1 MKRRHGYLEPGDVV
15 MIAHREYVAVLNA
28 GQILNH
34 DTTCD
39 GCAFC
44 KANGYRDVDRIHGF
58 KKFHCGG
65 IEDPVENQILL
76 KLKEEEP

>member
-15 MIAHREYVAVLNA
+15 MIAHRECVAVLNA
-28 GQILNH
+28 GQILNQI
-34 DTTCD
+34 TSCD

-44 KANGYRDVDRIHGF
+44 KANGYCDVDRVHGF

-65 IEDPVENQILL
+65 IEDPIENQILL
-76 KLKEEEP
+76 KEVT